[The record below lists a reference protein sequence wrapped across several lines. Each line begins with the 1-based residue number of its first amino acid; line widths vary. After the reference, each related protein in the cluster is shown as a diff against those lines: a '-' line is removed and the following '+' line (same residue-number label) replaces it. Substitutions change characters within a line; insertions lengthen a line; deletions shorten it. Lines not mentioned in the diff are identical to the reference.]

1 MKHLLVVLAIVI
13 AFASMAIAY
22 EPPGI
27 VYYIGGIAEG
37 DVPTID
43 GDVSDWAFMPR
54 AYYWTGAD
62 FRASGEEPNGQPG
75 ISTVYATG
83 EVAKD
88 DWDLLGM
95 YIGWAPST
103 NMYYIGC
110 NVTDSELFFPEE
122 SVGGTW
128 KEDHFQFLI
137 DAGGTGGNF
146 RATEP
151 KCSTAQQWYLTPDP
165 RDEAMPLGFF
175 GQAEGQEWSWVPPYG
190 FYGIQKSATGWCGEI
205 GVATWD
211 YLDVTEA
218 TSVRHTLT
226 AGEIIGGNVSL
237 RDKDAD
243 ELNNVGTTF
252 NFADAWTDAS
262 LFASYYLVSPEETG
276 RSTAVESSTWGSI
289 KSTFK

>member
-54 AYYWTGAD
+54 AYYYTGAD
-62 FRASGEEPNGQPG
+62 FRDSALDPNGQPG

-88 DWDLLGM
+88 DWDLLAM

-122 SVGGTW
+122 GVGGTW

-146 RATEP
+146 RQTTP
-151 KCSTAQQWYLTPDP
+151 TNCTAQQWYLTPDP
-165 RDEAMPLGFF
+165 RDAAMPLGFF
-175 GQAEGQEWSWVPPYG
+175 SPAEGQEWSWVAPHA

-205 GVATWD
+205 GVTTWD
-211 YLDVTEA
+211 FLDVAEA
-218 TSVRHTLT
+218 TSTPHTLT

-243 ELNNVGTTF
+243 GLNNVGTTF

-262 LFASYYLVSPEETG
+262 MFASFYLVDPAETV
-276 RSTAVESSTWGSI
+276 TAVESSTWGSI